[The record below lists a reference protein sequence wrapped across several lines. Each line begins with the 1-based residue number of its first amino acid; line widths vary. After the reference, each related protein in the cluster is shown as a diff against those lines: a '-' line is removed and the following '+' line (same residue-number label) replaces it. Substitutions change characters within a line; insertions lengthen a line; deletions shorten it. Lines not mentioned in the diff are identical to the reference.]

1 MRIGMGYD
9 VHRLVEGRDLIVGGV
24 KIEYEKGL
32 LGHSDADVL
41 LHAIM
46 DALLGAAALGDIGK
60 HFPDSDPQ
68 YKGISSIKLLEHV
81 GKLLLDNNYFIGNI
95 DATIIAQAP
104 KFRPYIDQMN
114 KNIADALQIDI
125 SQINVKATTE
135 EGLGFTGAGEGISSQ
150 AICMLNQPADF
161 IEGMNYLV
169 NPEERSCNGCPGCSA
184 GNK

>member
-9 VHRLVEGRDLIVGGV
+9 VHRLVEGRDLIIGGV

-46 DALLGAAALGDIGK
+46 DALLGAASLGDIGK
-60 HFPDSDPQ
+60 HFPDTDPK

-81 GKLLLDNNYFIGNI
+81 GVLLAENDFFIGNI

-114 KNIADALQIDI
+114 ENIAKALNIELNQV
-125 SQINVKATTE
+125 NVKATTE
-135 EGLGFTGAGEGISSQ
+135 EGLGFTGSGEGISSQ
-150 AICMLNQPADF
+150 AICILNQPVDL
-161 IEGMNYLV
+161 IEGMNYV
-169 NPEERSCNGCPGCSA
+169 MNAESSGCNGCSGCKKA
-184 GNK
+184 N